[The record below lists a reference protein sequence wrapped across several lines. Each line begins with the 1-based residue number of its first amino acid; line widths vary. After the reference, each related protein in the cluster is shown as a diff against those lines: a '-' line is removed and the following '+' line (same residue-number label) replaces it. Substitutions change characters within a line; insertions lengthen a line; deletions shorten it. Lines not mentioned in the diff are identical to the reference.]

1 MNPIPITKES
11 GMAQGMRLLVFP
23 VKDLAK
29 AKALYRELLGVDP
42 YADAP
47 YYVGFRTGDLEIGLD
62 PRGQTAGPLPYW
74 EVDDIRRRLKEL
86 VDAGARQDQ
95 DVRDVGGGK
104 LIATVKDAD
113 GNVIGL
119 TQSPESAA
127 HRVPGDRWRA

>member
-1 MNPIPITKES
+1 MD
-11 GMAQGMRLLVFP
+11 QGMRLLVFP

-86 VDAGARQDQ
+86 VGFY
-95 DVRDVGGGK
+95 RDGLERYGVT
-104 LIATVKDAD
+104 LAD
-113 GNVIGL
+113 PDGFRVVL
-119 TQSPESAA
+119 VPEEWLA
-127 HRVPGDRWRA
+127 

>member
-1 MNPIPITKES
+1 MVMSPKQIIKEN
-11 GMAQGMRLLVFP
+11 GMDQGMRLLVFP

-29 AKALYRELLGVDP
+29 AKTFYRELLGVDP

-62 PRGQTAGPLPYW
+62 PRGKSAGPLAYW
-74 EVDDIRRRLKEL
+74 EVDDIRKRLKEL
-86 VDAGARQDQ
+86 AGAGAAQEQ

-113 GNVIGL
+113 GNVVGL
-119 TQSPESAA
+119 MQSP
-127 HRVPGDRWRA
+127 

>member
-1 MNPIPITKES
+1 
-11 GMAQGMRLLVFP
+11 MARGMRLLVFP

-47 YYVGFRTGDLEIGLD
+47 YYVGFRTGDMEIGLD

-119 TQSPESAA
+119 TQSP
-127 HRVPGDRWRA
+127 

>member
-1 MNPIPITKES
+1 MD
-11 GMAQGMRLLVFP
+11 QGMRLLVFP

-29 AKALYRELLGVDP
+29 AKPLCRELLGVDP

-86 VDAGARQDQ
+86 VGAGARQDQ

-119 TQSPESAA
+119 TQSP
-127 HRVPGDRWRA
+127 